1 MMDDDG
7 RVHMVVF
14 MDSSLLWEIGRNDDK
29 KYTLSKRVLLSF
41 EGRIKQE
48 MLRQMFFILC

>member
-1 MMDDDG
+1 MDDDG